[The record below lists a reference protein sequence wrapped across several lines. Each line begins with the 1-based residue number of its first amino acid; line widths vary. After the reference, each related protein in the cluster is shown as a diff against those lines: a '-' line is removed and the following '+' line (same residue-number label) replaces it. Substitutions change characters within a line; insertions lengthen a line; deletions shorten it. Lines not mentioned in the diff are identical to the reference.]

1 MHFNILKHDMVPYFR
16 ILSREE
22 EQELTEAYDI
32 DKADLPKMM
41 VTDPVAQA
49 IGAREGD
56 VVKVIRKSRTAGQS
70 VVYRHVVGRGMGNI
84 RNLRSMRR

>member
-1 MHFNILKHDMVPYFR
+1 MVPYFR

-22 EQELTEAYDI
+22 EQQLTEVYGI
-32 DKADLPKMM
+32 DKGDLPKMV

-56 VVKVIRKSRTAGQS
+56 ILKVIRKSRTAGQS
-70 VVYRHVVGRGMGNI
+70 VAYRHVVGRGMGNI